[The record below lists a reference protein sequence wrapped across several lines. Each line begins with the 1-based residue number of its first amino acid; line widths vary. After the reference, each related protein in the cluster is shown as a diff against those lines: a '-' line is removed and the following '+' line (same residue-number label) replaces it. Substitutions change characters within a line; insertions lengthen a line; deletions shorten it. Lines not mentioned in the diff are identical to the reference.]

1 MTQIDIETIYPQA
14 EKDREGEKLKRLCA
28 QHEGQKNVHADGRR
42 LIDKFVKPR
51 RLKKIGAQADD
62 TKISFSHRQSP
73 DQSRFMRSIEQQA
86 WKFAHTQYI
95 GKIQKAEQELKSKLN
110 EDDINSQFMFG
121 SKGEILFSDDDTS
134 RPKYSDV
141 ETQPAQGIHD
151 SMKFTSIDK
160 TNSSIMGNTAQNQM
174 MQSTY

>member
-1 MTQIDIETIYPQA
+1 M
-14 EKDREGEKLKRLCA
+14 
-28 QHEGQKNVHADGRR
+28 
-42 LIDKFVKPR
+42 
-51 RLKKIGAQADD
+51 
-62 TKISFSHRQSP
+62 
-73 DQSRFMRSIEQQA
+73 
-86 WKFAHTQYI
+86 
-95 GKIQKAEQELKSKLN
+95 KSKLN

-134 RPKYSDV
+134 RPKYSD
-141 ETQPAQGIHD
+141 EMATTKPALGIHD